1 MDLKLFQNPSS
12 EYRAVP
18 FWSWNDRLEDGEL
31 RRQIALM
38 QEGGW
43 GGFFM
48 HARVGL
54 ETPYLTP
61 EWFDRVRTAVD
72 EAKRRG
78 MQAWLYDED
87 KWPSGFAGGLSV
99 ASNPDYRMKV
109 LVCKPDNRPAL
120 VKERLRAFLARQ
132 VDGRLAD
139 FRPIQGEEDL
149 TGVRWGEEWLV
160 QFYPH
165 AVPLGVEWFNDYTYL
180 DTLNPK
186 AVRAVIQT
194 THEAYA
200 RAVGEEF
207 GQTIPGIFTDEP
219 CFIFQVGNIA
229 GGPIRLPWTDG
240 FPAYFA
246 QQNGYDLL
254 DHLPALVYETPES
267 PAIRYDYWRT
277 VTRRF
282 LESWGKPIYDWC
294 EAHNLAFTGH
304 YMAEDTLLSQVS
316 WIGAAMPYYEYM
328 QIPGIDKLCR
338 HMDEPLTPK
347 QVDSVACQLGRKRV
361 LCEAYGCAGQDF
373 NFVQRKWIGDH
384 LYVQGVNLLT
394 PHLSLYSM
402 RGIRKRDCPPNI
414 FYQQPWWPENRL
426 LDDYFARLSYALSQ
440 GQRVVD
446 VLVIHPIASAWTV
459 YSPIATHR
467 VRELDRQLR
476 GLNDDLLAL
485 HRDYHFGDEMLME
498 KYANQ
503 RIGKPVVSAAEP
515 SANGEAVPVLQ
526 VGEMGYRVV
535 IVPPGVTLAE
545 NTVRLLRE
553 FAAAGG
559 PVIAIEPTPTLI
571 DGRPADAVL
580 PPATTVIPA
589 EREALRTALDSVLPP
604 AVVIAD
610 APGVLHHHR
619 RLEDD
624 DLFFF
629 VNTDLEEE
637 VVTRVRLPG
646 RGRLERWDA
655 LNGRVEPLA
664 SQTESVVVDGATE
677 TVLTFPPAGSH
688 LLLLRAAGKGVAA
701 TQAPAPLSV
710 VARYRLEDEW
720 QFERRDPNAL
730 TLDYCRYRLGEADW
744 NEPGPVWKAHQ
755 AVRDLGGAGT
765 PFALRF
771 VFDVAELP
779 RGPLTL
785 VVEKPEQ
792 FCITVNGQAVQPGEG
807 YWRDISFRCV
817 DITGAT
823 RAGRNQVVLE
833 SVFRTGM
840 ELESLY
846 LIGNFAVTA
855 EYIGQAGRRHG
866 QVFNYFR
873 GPFVLIAE
881 PQSLTGDDLTRQE
894 GYPFF
899 AGRLVLRQTVTL
911 EDVGGRSFLEFDDPH
926 AIVLKVRV
934 NGHEAESLI
943 LPPYRVEVT
952 GALRA
957 GANEVEVEMAGSL
970 RNLLGPHHLRGGD
983 GDGVGPQHFENE
995 ALWTDDYTLV
1005 PFGLGRVSLVRS
1017 MG

>member
-61 EWFDRVRTAVD
+61 EWFDRVRAAVD

-99 ASNPDYRMKV
+99 ASNPDYRMKT
-109 LVCKPDNRPAL
+109 LVCKPDNKPAL

-139 FRPIQGEEDL
+139 FRPVRGEEDL
-149 TGVRWGEEWLV
+149 IGVRWGEEWLV

-165 AVPLGVEWFNDYTYL
+165 TVPLGAEWFNDYTYL
-180 DTLNPK
+180 DTLNPE
-186 AVRAVIQT
+186 AVQAFIQT

-219 CFIFQVGNIA
+219 CFQVGNA
-229 GGPIRLPWTDG
+229 SGGPIRLPWTDG

-254 DHLPALVYETPES
+254 DHLPALVYDTPES

-277 VTRRF
+277 VIRRF

-304 YMAEDTLLSQVS
+304 YMAEDTLLSQIS
-316 WIGAAMPYYEYM
+316 WIGAAMPCYEYM
-328 QIPGIDKLCR
+328 QIPGIDKLER
-338 HMDEPLTPK
+338 HIDQPITAK

-361 LCEAYGCAGQDF
+361 LCEAYGCAGQDL

-384 LYVQGVNLLT
+384 LYVLGVNLLN

-402 RGIRKRDCPPNI
+402 RGARKRDCPANL

-467 VRELDRQLR
+467 VRELDQQLR

-498 KYANQ
+498 RYA
-503 RIGKPVVSAAEP
+503 RISESTK
-515 SANGEAVPVLQ
+515 GEDGPVLR
-526 VGEMGYRVV
+526 VGEMSYRVV
-535 IVPPGVTLAE
+535 IVPPGVTLARH
-545 NTVRLLRE
+545 TVELLNR

-559 PVIAIEPTPTLI
+559 SVIAIEPTPTLI
-571 DGRPADAVL
+571 DGRPAAAVL
-580 PPATTVIPA
+580 PAATAIIPA
-589 EREALRTALDSVLPP
+589 EREALRTALDKALPP

-610 APGVLHHHR
+610 APGVLYHHR
-619 RLEDD
+619 RLEDG
-624 DLFFF
+624 DLFFLA
-629 VNTDLEEE
+629 NTDLEEE

-646 RGRLERWDA
+646 CGRLERWDA

-664 SQTESVVVDGATE
+664 GQMADGVTEV
-677 TVLTFPPAGSH
+677 VLTFPPAGSH

-710 VARYRLEDEW
+710 VARYRLADEW

-730 TLDYCRYRLGEADW
+730 TLDYCRYWLGEDDW
-744 NEPGPVWKAHQ
+744 SEPGPVWKAHQ
-755 AVRDLGGAGT
+755 AVRDLGGVGA

-771 VFDVAELP
+771 HFDVAELP

-792 FCITVNGQAVQPGEG
+792 FRITVNGQAVQPGEG
-807 YWRDISFRCV
+807 YWRDIGFRCV
-817 DITGAT
+817 DITGAA
-823 RAGRNQVVLE
+823 RAGRNQIVLE

-846 LIGNFAVTA
+846 LIGDFAVTA
-855 EYIGQAGRRHG
+855 GYIGQAGRRHG
-866 QVFNYFR
+866 QTFNYFR
-873 GPFVLIAE
+873 GPFTLVAE
-881 PQSLTGDDLTRQE
+881 PQSLTGGDLARQ

-899 AGRLVLRQTVTL
+899 AGRILLRQTVTL
-911 EDVGGRSFLEFDDPH
+911 ADVGGRSFLEFDDPH

-934 NGHEAESLI
+934 NGHQAEPLI

-957 GANEVEVEMAGSL
+957 GANEVEIEMVSSL

-983 GDGVGPQHFENE
+983 PDGVGPESFANE

-1005 PFGLGRVSLVRS
+1005 PFGLGRVSLVQCQS
-1017 MG
+1017 GLVSPPVTG